1 MTDQQFQQV
10 YPGWGRT
17 EAEADAAAH
26 PEKLGG
32 SGSSGGSSVDSILQA
47 AISPITAMINAQKD
61 YEKANPFAFDEQLAR
76 EASTQEYS
84 PYYDEL
90 LSDYTSEVQR
100 TSSRSDEDMKT
111 TLEQLAASK
120 DYYVGRERRLLDKA
134 TRNTNEGY
142 AGNNLFFSGARERD
156 VKELSTEYMAGIGTE
171 EQPGQYLKEYQQNVT
186 GTKLANTR
194 TQEDLAT
201 KQSNYTRDTTREK
214 QYNIEQGI
222 LTRKQE
228 YTDEYENARK
238 NYYSDWYLGGM
249 A

>member
-1 MTDQQFQQV
+1 MFTKLKPYEQV
-10 YPGWGRT
+10 
-17 EAEADAAAH
+17 
-26 PEKLGG
+26 
-32 SGSSGGSSVDSILQA
+32 
-47 AISPITAMINAQKD
+47 
-61 YEKANPFAFDEQLAR
+61 NPFFFDEALAR
-76 EASTQEYS
+76 EASTAEYS

-100 TSSRSDEDMKT
+100 TSSRSNEDMKT

-156 VKELSTEYMAGIGTE
+156 VKELSTEYMAGVGTE

-194 TQEDLAT
+194 TQEDLTT
-201 KQSNYTRDTTREK
+201 KQSNFTRDITREK
-214 QYNIEQGI
+214 QYGIEQGV
-222 LTRKQE
+222 LARKGE
-228 YTDEYENARK
+228 VRDEYEQSRK
-238 NYYSDWYLGGM
+238 NYYNQYYLGGM
-249 A
+249 G